1 MSNQYEHAKIALVGS
16 GLIGCGWA
24 IHLLNHGIRNITL
37 FDPSEAALSRAK
49 ELVEDG
55 LTFLTENGIITAEQH
70 AELAACPHYTT
81 DMAEAVSEADFILEN
96 GPEKLDIK
104 RSILAQIESFCRPDA
119 VITSST
125 SGIMISEIARDA
137 VHPER
142 VIGAHPYHPVYL
154 LPLVEIVISEKVGQD
169 YLDQAMD
176 FLRTINKKPV
186 ILRKNSTA
194 YIGSRLMAALFRES
208 VSLVMNG
215 VCSIEDLD
223 TAFTFGPGLRY
234 ALMGPYLV
242 YQLTGGDK
250 GINGFLNGPIG
261 KTVENAIGDL
271 CNWDHWPEEAREFF
285 DNQCISSVTQIMS
298 EREPGCGRDNQE
310 LCQFRDR
317 GLLEILKFHKLI

>member
-1 MSNQYEHAKIALVGS
+1 MSSKYKNAKVALVGS

-24 IHLLNHGIRNITL
+24 IHLLNHGITSVTL
-37 FDPSEAALSRAK
+37 YDPNDSALVRAK
-49 ELVEDG
+49 ELVNDG
-55 LTFLTENGIITAEQH
+55 LTFLTENGIITAEEQAKL
-70 AELAACPHYTT
+70 AECLRYTT
-81 DMAEAVSEADFILEN
+81 DMKDAVSDADFILEN

-104 RSILAQIESFCRPDA
+104 RSILAQVEEHCRADA

-125 SGIMISEIARDA
+125 SGIMIGEIARDA
-137 VHPER
+137 IHPER

-169 YLDQAMD
+169 YLDQVMD
-176 FLRTINKKPV
+176 FLRSINKKPV
-186 ILRKNSTA
+186 ILRKDSTA

-234 ALMGPYLV
+234 ALIGPYLV
-242 YQLTGGDK
+242 YQLTGGDN

-271 CNWDHWPEEAREFF
+271 CTWDHWPQEARDFF
-285 DNQCISSVTQIMS
+285 DNECISSVNRIGQ
-298 EREPGCGRDNQE
+298 
-310 LCQFRDR
+310 
-317 GLLEILKFHKLI
+317 

>member
-1 MSNQYEHAKIALVGS
+1 MEHKYEHANIALVGA

-24 IHLLNHGIRNITL
+24 VHLLGHGIRSISL
-37 FDPSEAALSRAK
+37 YDPSAAALERAM

-55 LTFLTENGIITAEQH
+55 LRFLTENGIITPEQK
-70 AELAACPHYTT
+70 AELAACPRYTT
-81 DMAEAVSEADFILEN
+81 DLATAVGNADFILEN

-104 RSILAQIESFCRPDA
+104 RSILAQVEACCPAEA

-125 SGIMISEIARDA
+125 SGIMIGEIARDA
-137 VHPER
+137 VRPQR

-154 LPLVEIVISEKVGQD
+154 LPLVEIVISEQVGQD
-169 YLDQAMD
+169 YLDRAMD
-176 FLRTINKKPV
+176 FLRAVDKKPV
-186 ILRKNSTA
+186 ILRKDSTA

-242 YQLTGGDK
+242 YQLTGGDS

-271 CNWDHWPEEAREFF
+271 CNWDHWPQEAREFF
-285 DNQCISSVTQIMS
+285 DNQCIDSVKEIMAN
-298 EREPGCGRDNQE
+298 RAPGCGRDNQE
-310 LCQFRDR
+310 LGQFRDQ